1 VTRSH
6 YARFGWRLGRNLIAA
21 SPARGLLFA
30 RDQLADRF
38 SCEAPHY
45 ALSVFRAHR
54 ARLDDA
60 GAPRTFQSI
69 LELGPGT
76 AIGVSLL
83 FWADSVAAGMAPKE
97 IVLWDAYANMRDLGV
112 CATRAAAS
120 LAELAPGPLAEAL
133 RSVVG
138 GKSPP
143 LRYELG
149 SVRDMS
155 GLGADRFELVYSQS
169 ALECV
174 WEIEAC
180 WRMLVRSSAVGAWHS
195 HQMNLM
201 DHGRHA
207 NYLEMCEWSRAA
219 YFCSMRWIP
228 GAPNRWRAGQHLQA
242 MQTNGLDVI
251 TANRLLADEMP
262 IRRRQL
268 AEPFRSMPERELLT
282 TVLQTVARRRA
293 RGRA

>member
-1 VTRSH
+1 VTPSH
-6 YARFGWRLGRNLIAA
+6 YARFGWRVGRNLVAA

-38 SCEAPHY
+38 SCEAPQY
-45 ALSVFRAHR
+45 ALSVFRSHR
-54 ARLDDA
+54 ARLDAA
-60 GAPRTFQSI
+60 GAPRTFDSI

-83 FWADSVAAGMAPKE
+83 FWADSVAAGTAPKE
-97 IVLWDAYANMRDLGV
+97 IVLWDAFANMRELGLR
-112 CATRAAAS
+112 ATRAAAA
-120 LAELAPGPLAEAL
+120 LAELVPGELAEVL
-133 RSVVG
+133 RSAVG
-138 GKSPP
+138 PDSPP

-155 GLGADRFELVYSQS
+155 SLGAGRFDLVYSQS

-174 WEIEAC
+174 WEIEGC
-180 WRMLVRSSAVGAWHS
+180 WRMLARSSAVGAWHS

-201 DHGRHA
+201 DHGRHE
-207 NYLEMCEWSRAA
+207 NYLEMCQWSRAA

-242 MQTNGLDVI
+242 MQANGLDVI

-262 IRRRQL
+262 IPRRQL
-268 AEPFRSMPERELLT
+268 AEPFRSMSQRELLT
-282 TVLQTVARRRA
+282 TVLQTVARRVARA
-293 RGRA
+293 